1 MGVLLA
7 AKKKK
12 RAKIFS
18 ELFEF
23 NEQLIM
29 NMKFKKYPVEKVAG
43 KFIYIPRILHGENV
57 LGEKDTELISDYI
70 GNLGFSDALSQID
83 YLNAKRPDL
92 LRIKDESLDEYK
104 KYGSLYIK
112 IFFMIGVLIAVLLV

>member
-1 MGVLLA
+1 MGVMLS

-12 RAKIFS
+12 RAKIFG
-18 ELFEF
+18 ELYEF

-29 NMKFKKYPVEKVAG
+29 NMKFRKYPVEKIAE
-43 KFIYIPRILHGENV
+43 KFNYIPQILQGVNV
-57 LGEKDTELISDYI
+57 LEEKDTALISDYI

-83 YLNAKRPDL
+83 YLNAKRADL
-92 LRIKDESLDEYK
+92 LRIKDESSDEYK